1 TNHRRASMSRRIVRL
16 RKSVLSLALGA
27 CLSTLAIAP
36 AFAQSAMGAV
46 AGRAN
51 AGDQITLVNTATGAT
66 RSVTVSTDG
75 SYRLS
80 QLPIGDYTLR
90 VVRGG
95 REVGEPIAVN
105 VALGGTTSVNLGGDG
120 DVVNLDTIEVVGN
133 RVINRVDVYS
143 TESATNIT

>member
-1 TNHRRASMSRRIVRL
+1 MSRRIVRL

-66 RSVTVSTDG
+66 FGTGAATVTSWEVSAVTPRSSVTV
-75 SYRLS
+75 
-80 QLPIGDYTLR
+80 
-90 VVRGG
+90 
-95 REVGEPIAVN
+95 
-105 VALGGTTSVNLGGDG
+105 
-120 DVVNLDTIEVVGN
+120 
-133 RVINRVDVYS
+133 RVIV
-143 TESATNIT
+143 